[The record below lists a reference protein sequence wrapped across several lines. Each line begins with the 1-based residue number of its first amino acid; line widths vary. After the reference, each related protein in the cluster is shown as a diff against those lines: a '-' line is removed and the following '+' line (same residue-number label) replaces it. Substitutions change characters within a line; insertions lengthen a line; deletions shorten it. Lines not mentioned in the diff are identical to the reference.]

1 MVIDKYEIYISNF
14 HATMPYYGN
23 PWFVALTENYLFR
36 TN

>member
-1 MVIDKYEIYISNF
+1 MKYIFPIF